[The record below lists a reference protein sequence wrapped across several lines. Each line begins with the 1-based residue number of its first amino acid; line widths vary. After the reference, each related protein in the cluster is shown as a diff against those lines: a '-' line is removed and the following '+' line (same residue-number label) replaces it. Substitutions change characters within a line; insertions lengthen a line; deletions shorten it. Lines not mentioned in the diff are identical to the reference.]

1 MDRKLAAVP
10 RVAQDTAMFVRIDR
24 DCRVTLEEPDIFN
37 AFDVRVQVPR
47 SDLKQVERALDGIGS
62 LDGDAVVWV
71 RRAWLREASGRAG
84 VESWEK
90 GFAAMLAYAAR
101 HGWTDPAAD
110 TVRAHI
116 VWQEGAG

>member
-1 MDRKLAAVP
+1 
-10 RVAQDTAMFVRIDR
+10 MFVRIDR
-24 DCRVTLEEPDIFN
+24 DCRVTLEEPAVFN
-37 AFDVRVQVPR
+37 AFDVRVEVPK

-62 LDGDAVVWV
+62 LEGDAVVWI
-71 RRAWLREASGRAG
+71 RRAWVREASGRAG

-90 GFAAMLAYAAR
+90 GFDAMLAYAAR

-116 VWQEGAG
+116 VWHEGAG

>member
-1 MDRKLAAVP
+1 M
-10 RVAQDTAMFVRIDR
+10 
-24 DCRVTLEEPDIFN
+24 TLEEPDTFN
-37 AFDVRVQVPR
+37 AFDVRVQLPKSEMNR
-47 SDLKQVERALDGIGS
+47 VERALDGIGS
-62 LDGDAVVWV
+62 LEGDAAAWI
-71 RRAWLREASGRAG
+71 RRGWLQEASGRAG

-116 VWQEGAG
+116 VWQDGDL